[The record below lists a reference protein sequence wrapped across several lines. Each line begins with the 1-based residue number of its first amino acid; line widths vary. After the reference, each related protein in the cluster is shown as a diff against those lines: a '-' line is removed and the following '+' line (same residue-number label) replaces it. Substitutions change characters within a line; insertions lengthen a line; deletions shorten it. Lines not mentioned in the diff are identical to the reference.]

1 MKKIVVILLCLCG
14 FVSVA
19 IAQKPQTYLFAKRDT
34 CNLYMDV
41 YHADAARNNHC
52 CIIYVFG
59 GGFMSGARNMPDVV
73 EYAQALNRKGYT
85 VVAIDY
91 RLGLKN
97 IHKMDVSVVKILENA
112 IHIAVEDLYSS
123 VEYILNHPTVFD
135 IKTDKIVLCGSSAG
149 AITVLQADYELCNRT
164 KLAEK
169 LPEDFHFGGVI
180 SFAGAIFSREGKVN
194 YNFNPPAPTFFLHG
208 MNDRLVT
215 YKQIRFANLGFF
227 GAQPLVKR
235 FEKFDYPYLVRRY
248 EGIGHEVASFM
259 LPEIDITDWFI
270 RNYVMSGSFLQ
281 IDQYYNDP
289 AIKKYSYGSIKPS
302 ELYKEE

>member
-1 MKKIVVILLCLCG
+1 M
-14 FVSVA
+14 
-19 IAQKPQTYLFAKRDT
+19 
-34 CNLYMDV
+34 
-41 YHADAARNNHC
+41 
-52 CIIYVFG
+52 
-59 GGFMSGARNMPDVV
+59 
-73 EYAQALNRKGYT
+73 
-85 VVAIDY
+85 
-91 RLGLKN
+91 
-97 IHKMDVSVVKILENA
+97 VKILENA

-123 VEYILNHPTVFD
+123 VEYILNHRTEFD

-180 SFAGAIFSREGKVN
+180 SFSGAIFSREGKVN
-194 YNFNPPAPTFFLHG
+194 YNVNPPAPTFFLHG
-208 MNDRLVT
+208 MDDRLVT

-227 GAQPLVKR
+227 GAKPLVKR

-248 EGIGHEVASFM
+248 EGLGHEVASFM

-270 RNYVMSGSFLQ
+270 RNYVMSGCFLQ

-289 AIKKYSYGSIKPS
+289 AIKKYSYGTIRPS
-302 ELYKEE
+302 ELYKGEE